1 MDDLSKF
8 MNIDPPQYL
17 KIDVD
22 GLELEV
28 LKGGIGVLTGVR
40 SILIEVD
47 HDSAEQ
53 SQGLMETLKKANF
66 SLSSP
71 TLNSSGAVNQ
81 IWVRKN

>member
-8 MNIDPPQYL
+8 MNIEPPQYL

-28 LKGGIGVLTGVR
+28 LKGGANVLKGVR

-47 HDSAEQ
+47 HDSHEH
-53 SQGLMETLKKANF
+53 SQGLMEILNGSNF
-66 SLSSP
+66 MLSSP
-71 TLNSSGAVNQ
+71 TANNSGPVNQ
-81 IWVRKN
+81 IWIQKD